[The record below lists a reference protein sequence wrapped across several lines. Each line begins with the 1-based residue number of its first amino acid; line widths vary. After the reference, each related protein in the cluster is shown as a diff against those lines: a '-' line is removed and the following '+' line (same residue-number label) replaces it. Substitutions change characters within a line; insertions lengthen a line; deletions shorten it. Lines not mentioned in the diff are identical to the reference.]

1 MGEFST
7 LNAIK
12 TVMTGIPS
20 FCVNGLKLKEHL
32 SQQLKKLAINAGK
45 DAEVDIIN
53 VSCNDDKIN
62 IVFGECKVKNKI
74 QSHTLKG
81 HLKIIYASIRF
92 WPFLLV
98 YLSFQCIF

>member
-12 TVMTGIPS
+12 SVMTGTPS
-20 FCVNGLKLKEHL
+20 FCVNGLKLREHL
-32 SQQLKKLAINAGK
+32 SGQLKKLDINTGK

-62 IVFGECKVKNKI
+62 IVFGECKVNNKI
-74 QSHTLKG
+74 QSHALRG
-81 HLKIIYASIRF
+81 HSEIMLA
-92 WPFLLV
+92 FLTTHN
-98 YLSFQCIF
+98 LSM

>member
-12 TVMTGIPS
+12 SVMVGTPS

-32 SQQLKKLAINAGK
+32 SEQLNKLDIKTGK

-53 VSCNDDKIN
+53 ISCNDDKIN
-62 IVFGECKVKNKI
+62 IVFGECKVNNKF
-74 QSHTLKG
+74 QSCALTL
-81 HLKIIYASIRF
+81 
-92 WPFLLV
+92 FLLA
-98 YLSFQCIF
+98 LG

>member
-12 TVMTGIPS
+12 SVMIGTPS

-32 SQQLKKLAINAGK
+32 SEQLKKLNINTGK

-53 VSCNDDKIN
+53 VSCNDDNIS
-62 IVFGECKVKNKI
+62 IVFGECKVSNKCCYYI
-74 QSHTLKG
+74 SA
-81 HLKIIYASIRF
+81 HLMS
-92 WPFLLV
+92 
-98 YLSFQCIF
+98 